1 MRTARVS
8 EAIDLEEETH
18 NFMGGNDAAELTKLT
33 NRIGELWSAMS
44 EKEKDYYAAYIE
56 CIGNGCNHKLADML
70 ASQQGPGLL
79 TDTTFMS
86 DKWDGGITDLKTR
99 VAYKKAAEQAGVHA
113 EGRQYVSGLARYP
126 GDPSAWVDG
135 TAEIKAKCESR
146 GWNATGAVSVQSG
159 GGRPPAKKAGKLAD
173 RMRKAGL
180 PVAE

>member
-1 MRTARVS
+1 VHR
-8 EAIDLEEETH
+8 
-18 NFMGGNDAAELTKLT
+18 N
-33 NRIGELWSAMS
+33 
-44 EKEKDYYAAYIE
+44 
-56 CIGNGCNHKLADML
+56 NGCNDKLADML

-99 VAYKKAAEQAGVHA
+99 VAYKRAAEQAGVHA

-159 GGRPPAKKAGKLAD
+159 GGRPPIKKAGKLAD